1 MHEAVSRVAQS
12 FLNHLFPPLCLQ
24 CRAEVGQAGGLCAQ
38 CWSEIRFMEGPQCA
52 CCGVAFE
59 VPVYAGTRCAAC
71 HAHPP
76 AFERARAVMRYDEAS
91 KALVLAFKHADRLD
105 LTPTFVRW
113 LVRAGHE
120 LVRESDLIAAV
131 PLHPR
136 RLWWRRYNQAAELAR
151 VLSNRV
157 GRPYE
162 PFLLQRARAT
172 ESQGA
177 MASAGARRRNVAGA
191 FRVPDACVSR
201 LSGRSVLLIDDV
213 VTTGAT
219 VDACAR
225 ALKRA
230 GARRVDVLALARV
243 SRSI

>member
-1 MHEAVSRVAQS
+1 MHEALSNAART

-24 CRAEVGQAGGLCAQ
+24 CRAEVGQAGGLCAP
-38 CWSEIRFMEGPQCA
+38 CWSEIRFIEGPQCT

-59 VPVYAGTRCAAC
+59 IPVYAGTRCAAC
-71 HAHPP
+71 HAQPP
-76 AFERARAVMRYDEAS
+76 AFERARAVMRYDDAS

-113 LVRAGHE
+113 LERAGHE
-120 LVRESDLIAAV
+120 LIVESDLIAAV

-162 PFLLQRARAT
+162 PSLLQRARAT

-177 MASAGARRRNVAGA
+177 MVSAEARRRNVAGA
-191 FRVPDACVSR
+191 FRVPKPYEAH

-230 GARRVDVLALARV
+230 GAQRVDVLALARV
-243 SRSI
+243 SRSV